1 MTLEGLTE
9 SVRALQDGGMAQMV
23 GEVLQRHEQDIIE
36 YQRIQL
42 LEGRDSDGQDIRP
55 YYSEDV
61 KPQGYFHSRESA
73 GRYAAWKEGL
83 SYPFSVSRNSDAP
96 NLYIN
101 GKFHSELG
109 VRFGSDG
116 LSIEPMTPY
125 AAKIVA
131 KYGRNTFG
139 LSLEKW
145 NTLFTERNIKDEIIT
160 TFKQRIYGS

>member
-9 SVRALQDGGMAQMV
+9 SMRALLDGGMAQMV

-42 LEGRDSDGQDIRP
+42 LEGKDSDGQDIRP
-55 YYSEDV
+55 YYSEDL
-61 KPQGYFHSRESA
+61 KPQGYFKSRESA

-109 VRFGSDG
+109 VSFGSDG
-116 LSIEPMTPY
+116 LSIEPLTPY
-125 AAKIVA
+125 AAKIMA

-139 LSLEKW
+139 LSWEKW

>member
-1 MTLEGLTE
+1 MTLEGLTGR
-9 SVRALQDGGMAQMV
+9 VRALQDGGMAQMV

-61 KPQGYFHSRESA
+61 KPHGYFHSRESA

-83 SYPFSVSRNSDAP
+83 SYPFSVSRNGDAP

-101 GKFHSELG
+101 GRFYDEME
-109 VRFGSDG
+109 VRFETDSMMIAPSTG
-116 LSIEPMTPY
+116 Y
-125 AAKIVA
+125 AANIMA
-131 KYGRNTFG
+131 KYGLHRFG
-139 LSLEKW
+139 LSALKW
-145 NTLFTERNIKDEIIT
+145 QVMMEQKGCKDELQ
-160 TFKQRIYGS
+160 QRMKELLYG

>member
-1 MTLEGLTE
+1 
-9 SVRALQDGGMAQMV
+9 MAQMV

-42 LEGRDSDGQDIRP
+42 LEGKDSDGQDIRP

-125 AAKIVA
+125 AAKIVS

-139 LSLEKW
+139 LSWEKW

>member
-1 MTLEGLTE
+1 MTLEGLTGR
-9 SVRALQDGGMAQMV
+9 VRALQDGGMEQMV

-36 YQRIQL
+36 YLRIQL

-61 KPQGYFHSRESA
+61 KPKGYFHSRESA

-83 SYPFSVSRNSDAP
+83 SYPFSVSRNGDAP

-101 GKFHSELG
+101 GRFHSDLG
-109 VRFGSDG
+109 VRFVSDG

-125 AAKIVA
+125 AAKIVE

-139 LSLEKW
+139 LSWEKW
-145 NTLFTERNIKDEIIT
+145 NALFTERNIKDEIIA

>member
-1 MTLEGLTE
+1 
-9 SVRALQDGGMAQMV
+9 MAQMV

-61 KPQGYFHSRESA
+61 KPHGYFHSRESA

-83 SYPFSVSRNSDAP
+83 SYPFSVSRNGDAP
-96 NLYIN
+96 NLYVN

-109 VRFGSDG
+109 VRFGNDG

-125 AAKIVA
+125 AAKIVE

-139 LSLEKW
+139 LSWEKW

>member
-1 MTLEGLTE
+1 L
-9 SVRALQDGGMAQMV
+9 
-23 GEVLQRHEQDIIE
+23 
-36 YQRIQL
+36 
-42 LEGRDSDGQDIRP
+42 
-55 YYSEDV
+55 

-139 LSLEKW
+139 LSWEKW
-145 NTLFTERNIKDEIIT
+145 NTLFTERNIKDEIIA